1 MAKYFC
7 VKKRTVRLLCSLSW
21 MTSTYEHCSIKI
33 VHQNIRSIRE
43 KFGLFVAELCAR
55 SKLPEIIILTGIW
68 ISSCESSLYEHPNY
82 TLFINSSEE
91 SRAGGVAVYI
101 SSCVSVRDFVN
112 VNITSAN
119 AILVT

>member
-21 MTSTYEHCSIKI
+21 RTSTYEHCNIEI

-91 SRAGGVAVYI
+91 SRAGGV
-101 SSCVSVRDFVN
+101 SV
-112 VNITSAN
+112 
-119 AILVT
+119 